1 LLRRPEVHYHQIVQ
15 LAQRIEQDRQRE
27 TPENDPPPLLP
38 TLAEETAQEVELQV
52 KYESYI
58 RKQEQLVH
66 RTQRLEEMRIPDST
80 NYQAIPHLRTE
91 ARQKLSCTQ
100 PRTVGQA
107 SRVEGVTPA
116 DIAILMIYL
125 EKQRAIKASS

>member
-1 LLRRPEVHYHQIVQ
+1 M
-15 LAQRIEQDRQRE
+15 LAD
-27 TPENDPPPLLP
+27 
-38 TLAEETAQEVELQV
+38 ETAQEVELQV

-58 RKQEQLVH
+58 RKQGQLVY
-66 RTQRLEEMRIPDST
+66 RTQRLEEMRIPHAID
-80 NYQAIPHLRTE
+80 YQTISHLRTE
-91 ARQKLSCTQ
+91 ARQKLTRMQ

-125 EKQRAIKASS
+125 EKQRATKASS